1 MSYDNWKLSNPQDDG
16 WASDEVTSCCG
27 VDQEGSGLSN
37 CCDAKLVVTMYDAD
51 GVNLL
56 ETDICSAC
64 KEHAE
69 EYMICTE
76 CGYSDQCYTMIE
88 LHEYQERRREEAQE
102 YNNDE

>member
-27 VDQEGSGLSN
+27 VDQEGSGLSD
-37 CCDAKLVVTMYDAD
+37 CCDAKFWS
-51 GVNLL
+51 

-76 CGYSDQCYTMIE
+76 CGYSDQCYTMIGE
-88 LHEYQERRREEAQE
+88 HEYNERRREEAQE
-102 YNNDE
+102 YNKDDY